1 VPQLSAP
8 VTAPQFFASLR
19 QNAKFVSAM
28 HALPQTFA
36 VPPPPHVLGE
46 VHVPHDPT
54 VRALPQLSVPETEPQ
69 FLLKR
74 PQNAESPS

>member
-1 VPQLSAP
+1 
-8 VTAPQFFASLR
+8 
-19 QNAKFVSAM
+19 M